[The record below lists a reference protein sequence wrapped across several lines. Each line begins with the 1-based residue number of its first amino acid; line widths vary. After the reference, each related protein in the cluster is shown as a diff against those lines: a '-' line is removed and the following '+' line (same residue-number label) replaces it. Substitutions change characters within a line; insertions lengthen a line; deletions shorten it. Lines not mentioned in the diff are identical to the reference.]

1 MLLHFYHNFVDA
13 LDVVTGSLQMMER
26 MIATLKAQPEVMRK
40 AVKKGFLNA
49 TEVADYL
56 VKKGVAFRDA
66 HSIVGQIVLSCEEQ
80 GKAIEDLT
88 LEQLQQ
94 FSPVFS
100 GDIFSYI
107 DYDNILSKGI
117 KKEML

>member
-1 MLLHFYHNFVDA
+1 ML
-13 LDVVTGSLQMMER
+13 R
-26 MIATLKAQPEVMRK
+26 
-40 AVKKGFLNA
+40 
-49 TEVADYL
+49 
-56 VKKGVAFRDA
+56 
-66 HSIVGQIVLSCEEQ
+66 CEEQ

-100 GDIFSYI
+100 EDIFSYI

>member
-1 MLLHFYHNFVDA
+1 M
-13 LDVVTGSLQMMER
+13 
-26 MIATLKAQPEVMRK
+26 
-40 AVKKGFLNA
+40 KKGFLNA

-66 HSIVGQIVLSCEEQ
+66 HGIVGEIVLSCEEQ

-88 LEQLQQ
+88 LDQLKS
-94 FSPVFS
+94 FSPVFEE
-100 GDIFSYI
+100 DIYSYI
-107 DYDNILSKGI
+107 DYDNILTKGI